1 MPIPPNCIG
10 LVTLSQAIKHPP
22 HPLATSFP
30 AQMES
35 SYQLTSDF
43 LLPFPLL
50 AEKVQGQQL
59 PQERALKK
67 NRRFRERAT
76 RTNAMSLSGWLLR
89 PASTSCL
96 LRYYLS
102 QSWILGSSIA
112 IHAQQ

>member
-1 MPIPPNCIG
+1 MPRLPNCIG
-10 LVTLSQAIKHPP
+10 LVTLYQAIKHPP
-22 HPLATSFP
+22 PISNFLSSPKET
-30 AQMES
+30 
-35 SYQLTSDF
+35 SYQVTSDF
-43 LLPFPLL
+43 LLAFPLL

-96 LRYYLS
+96 LSLFLWRT
-102 QSWILGSSIA
+102 
-112 IHAQQ
+112 